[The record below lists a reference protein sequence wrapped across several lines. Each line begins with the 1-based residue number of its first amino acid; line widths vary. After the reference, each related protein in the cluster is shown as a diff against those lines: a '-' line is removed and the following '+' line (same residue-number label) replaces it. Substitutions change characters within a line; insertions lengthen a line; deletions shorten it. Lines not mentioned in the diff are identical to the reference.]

1 MSLQID
7 NAQSN
12 QGSSPPGRQ
21 GPDLRGRMLRWYA
34 LFAVALLAVSLIL
47 GTVTKNRLEE
57 DVKTTLIARS
67 QSGVQN
73 VDLAAIDA
81 ATLHYA
87 TGLDP
92 SASLLLLSPAG
103 DILDQFNGQTPAA
116 EVPESDATQWRIWQ
130 RQQLRE
136 AAEIKNGT
144 FISSDPSNDK
154 WLGVVATSSDG
165 AVRLLIQ
172 QPISV
177 AFAHSTLIVQAW
189 LVALIMFLAGG
200 LFSWWLV
207 SRQILT
213 PLEQLEAYSGLVRW
227 RGQMRS
233 DEQAQIDNLSQR
245 GDQIGSLARAL
256 MAMES
261 DVNKRFVQ
269 LSTLLETS
277 RIVAASLELT
287 VVIDNILDQVQNLF
301 NTERCAVVVLD
312 RRANV
317 FRVRASRGLSNE
329 YVQTLRIAPSE
340 PNSTSMR
347 ALRSQTPIQVANT
360 ETDLTFVGFRPRARN
375 EGYQSVLAIPLFTQH
390 ASPAVLLL
398 YKEKP
403 YRYSFSELELASIFG
418 NHASMAME
426 NAALFERSDEQLQEQ
441 TRRLEAIVESLQDG
455 LILESNSGRVLYCNQ
470 RTTEWLGMSRLEMR
484 LHNSEALTRRL
495 LATAIEPE
503 TAQRLFADAGAGTG
517 PRSFDLVYEP
527 VNGRPRDLRIHLFD
541 VNDVN
546 GEPLGRGQL
555 WQDITVDKE
564 LDRMK
569 STLLSTVSHELRTPL
584 ATIKGYASTL
594 LASDVEWDALAQR
607 EFLKTISD
615 ETDRMANLVKSLL
628 DMSRIEAGLLKMNCE
643 LYSLYDLLNEVAQGF
658 NPPLADRWHLQAD
671 PDIGPISIDLS
682 RIGTAIRNLL
692 ENAVKY
698 SPPDKPIDL
707 TIEQQNGTIHFSVRD
722 YGPGVPVEF
731 QEKIFDHFV
740 RADNRLT
747 RQVGGTGLGLAICK
761 GFVEAHNGRVW
772 VRSAQPG
779 SIFGF
784 SLPIEGACEG

>member
-1 MSLQID
+1 MSLQTD
-7 NAQSN
+7 SSQSN
-12 QGSSPPGRQ
+12 QNSSPPGRQ
-21 GPDLRGRMLRWYA
+21 GLELRGRIMRWYA
-34 LFAVALLAVSLIL
+34 LFAILLLAGALFL
-47 GTVTKNRLEE
+47 GALTKNRLEE
-57 DVKTTLIARS
+57 GVKTALSARA
-67 QSGVQN
+67 QTGAQKVN
-73 VDLAAIDA
+73 LADLDVAA
-81 ATLHYA
+81 LHYA
-87 TGLDP
+87 IGLDAG
-92 SASLLLLSPAG
+92 ASLFVLSPAG
-103 DILDQFNGQTPAA
+103 EILDQYNGPLPAA
-116 EVPESDATQWRIWQ
+116 DTTRWLNWQ
-130 RQQLRE
+130 RQQMRK
-136 AAEIKNGT
+136 AVEIENGAFLT
-144 FISSDPSNDK
+144 KDPDNDS
-154 WLGVVATSSDG
+154 WLGVVATAPDG
-165 AVRLLIQ
+165 AASLFIQ
-172 QPISV
+172 QPASV
-177 AFAHSTLIVQAW
+177 AFEHSTLIIQSW
-189 LVALIMFLAGG
+189 IIALAMFLTGG

-207 SRQILT
+207 SRQIIT

-233 DEQAQIDNLSQR
+233 EEQAQIESLAQR
-245 GDQIGSLARAL
+245 GDQIGSLSRAL
-256 MAMES
+256 MAMEA
-261 DVNKRFVQ
+261 DVNQRFLQ

-277 RIVAASLELT
+277 RVVAASLDLT

-301 NTERCAVVVLD
+301 GTERCAVVVLD
-312 RRANV
+312 KRANV
-317 FRVRASRGLSNE
+317 FRVRASRGLTDE

-360 ETDLTFVGFRPRARN
+360 ETDLTFAAFRPRAQI
-375 EGYQSVLAIPLFTQH
+375 EGYQSVLAIPLHTQH
-390 ASPAVLLL
+390 APPAVLLL

-495 LATAIEPE
+495 LAAAIEPE
-503 TAQRLFADAGAGTG
+503 TAQRLFTDAGAGTG
-517 PRSFDLVYEP
+517 PRSFDLVYESE
-527 VNGRPRDLRIHLFD
+527 NDRPRDLRIHLFD

-594 LASDVEWDALAQR
+594 LASDVEWDAQAQR

-615 ETDRMANLVKSLL
+615 ETDRMAKLVKNLL
-628 DMSRIEAGLLKMNCE
+628 DMSRIDAGLLNMNCE
-643 LYSLYDLLNEVAQGF
+643 LYSLHDLLKEVAQGF
-658 NPPLADRWHLQAD
+658 NPPLAHRLQIYSD
-671 PDIGPISIDLS
+671 PDIVPISMDLS

-707 TIEQQNGTIHFSVRD
+707 TIEQQDGTILFSVRD
-722 YGPGVPVEF
+722 YGPGVPVEY

-779 SIFGF
+779 AIFGF
-784 SLPIEGACEG
+784 SLPIEEACEG